1 MQLPKLA
8 RILPNNMLF
17 EISKIYR
24 LSKLP
29 TSMGRTPVNW
39 LAERNKKIGQ
49 RPMTCVDIEPLRL
62 LLARFKLNKFWHL
75 LRLRGM
81 LP

>member
-1 MQLPKLA
+1 
-8 RILPNNMLF
+8 
-17 EISKIYR
+17 
-24 LSKLP
+24 
-29 TSMGRTPVNW
+29 MGRTPINW
-39 LAERNKKIGQ
+39 LAERNKKKIGE

-62 LLARFKLNKFWHL
+62 LLARFRLSKFQHL

>member
-8 RILPNNMLF
+8 RFLPNNMLF
-17 EISKIYR
+17 EISKISR
-24 LSKLP
+24 FSKLP
-29 TSMGRTPVNW
+29 TSTGRTPINW
-39 LAERNKKIGQ
+39 LAERNKKIGE

-62 LLARFKLNKFWHL
+62 LLARFRLSKFQYL